1 MTKPLDVS
9 QRSEDYFRIQN
20 MICSNRFLN
29 ALVKHHGQFE
39 EREPEEVQPKPL
51 PKIKKKTEPKVEV
64 APDPFPENFPPL
76 HKVEV
81 IKRVI
86 CRRYN
91 IPLRQIESATR
102 KANVV
107 RPRQIAMYLVRQ
119 HTTHSY
125 AEIGRRLGG
134 RDHTT
139 ILHAFR
145 KIGELRERDRAF
157 AIELEALEAA
167 IFA

>member
-1 MTKPLDVS
+1 MTKPLDVT
-9 QRSEDYFRIQN
+9 QWSEDYVRVQN
-20 MICSNRFLN
+20 VICSNRFLN
-29 ALVKHHGQFE
+29 ELVKHHGQAE
-39 EREPEEVQPKPL
+39 ECIIEEPKPKPL
-51 PKIKKKTEPKVEV
+51 PKIKKKAEPKVE
-64 APDPFPENFPPL
+64 AIPEPFPENFLPL

-86 CRRYN
+86 CQRFN

>member
-1 MTKPLDVS
+1 MARVQDKWDQREDHVVQREMNVICSTKFLDALIRHHGESKIEKETKP
-9 QRSEDYFRIQN
+9 
-20 MICSNRFLN
+20 C
-29 ALVKHHGQFE
+29 
-39 EREPEEVQPKPL
+39 P
-51 PKIKKKTEPKVEV
+51 KTEHVSEPVHIVFEQ
-64 APDPFPENFPPL
+64 PQPCNFPTL

-81 IKRVI
+81 IKRAV
-86 CRRYN
+86 CQRFD
-91 IPLRQIESATR
+91 IPIKHLESATR
-102 KANVV
+102 KAKVV
-107 RPRQIAMYLVRQ
+107 FPRQIAMYLVRQ

-145 KIGELRERDRAF
+145 KITEMREKNA
-157 AIELEALEAA
+157 AIAAELESLEAS